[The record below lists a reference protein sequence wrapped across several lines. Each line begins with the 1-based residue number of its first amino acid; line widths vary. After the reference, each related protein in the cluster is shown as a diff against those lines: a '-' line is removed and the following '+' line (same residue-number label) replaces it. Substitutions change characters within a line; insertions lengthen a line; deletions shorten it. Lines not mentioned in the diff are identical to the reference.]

1 MLACNNAFTNYVM
14 LQAQHWALD
23 VADKSYK
30 VMPLK
35 KHRTE
40 TGSDHSVEPIELRK
54 AVVVM
59 DLFTAVKGCRL

>member
-1 MLACNNAFTNYVM
+1 MLACSHAFTYYVM
-14 LQAQHWALD
+14 LQVQHWALD
-23 VADKSYK
+23 MADKSYK

-40 TGSDHSVEPIELRK
+40 TGSDHAVGLTELRN
-54 AVVVM
+54 VVVM